1 VLVVSI
7 LIWFI
12 VRNYCLLTTSLAPG
26 WCKERLLVL
35 GCRQL
40 ESPAGFM
47 SSPRKQHA
55 RGTPGQTSRSALE
68 RDALLS
74 ARALVDRM
82 RTLYRELERMTDAP
96 ITVHRALACIG
107 EDPGIPASRLA
118 TRLGMQRPA
127 VSHVLKGLAARGWI
141 ERRRHEGDQRSVQI
155 HPTADGQQILRATSG
170 RAVGTL
176 QRAVRGLGAR
186 QLQQLADGLA
196 ALLARLPDAQPPQP
210 RSPAA
215 MISRRGATAPRSRVS
230 GRA

>member
-1 VLVVSI
+1 MARPLVLVCI
-7 LIWFI
+7 Q
-12 VRNYCLLTTSLAPG
+12 P
-26 WCKERLLVL
+26 
-35 GCRQL
+35 
-40 ESPAGFM
+40 ESFAGLM
-47 SSPRKQHA
+47 SSPRKRIA
-55 RGTPGQTSRSALE
+55 RGTPSLTSRGALE
-68 RDALLS
+68 SAALLS

-107 EDPGIPASRLA
+107 EEPGIPASRLA

-155 HPTADGQQILRATSG
+155 HTTADGQQILRATSG

-176 QRAVRGLGAR
+176 QRAVRGLSAR

-196 ALLARLPDAQPPQP
+196 ALLARLPDAQPPQS
-210 RSPAA
+210 RSTAA
-215 MISRRGATAPRSRVS
+215 IISRRSGSKPRSRAS

>member
-1 VLVVSI
+1 
-7 LIWFI
+7 
-12 VRNYCLLTTSLAPG
+12 
-26 WCKERLLVL
+26 
-35 GCRQL
+35 
-40 ESPAGFM
+40 M
-47 SSPRKQHA
+47 SSPRKRTA
-55 RGTPGQTSRSALE
+55 GNTPGLSGRGALE

-82 RTLYRELERMTDAP
+82 RTLYRELERMTEAP

-127 VSHVLKGLAARGWI
+127 VSHVLKGLVARGWI

-155 HPTADGQQILRATSG
+155 HPTAEGLQILRATSG

-176 QRAVRGLGAR
+176 QRAVRGLSAR
-186 QLQQLADGLA
+186 QLRQLADGLA
-196 ALLARLPDAQPPQP
+196 GLLARLPDGQPSQAPSPAAIVLRRAANAP
-210 RSPAA
+210 RSPL
-215 MISRRGATAPRSRVS
+215 S

>member
-1 VLVVSI
+1 MPL
-7 LIWFI
+7 
-12 VRNYCLLTTSLAPG
+12 
-26 WCKERLLVL
+26 
-35 GCRQL
+35 
-40 ESPAGFM
+40 
-47 SSPRKQHA
+47 PRK
-55 RGTPGQTSRSALE
+55 RTVSKTTGLTKRSALE

-82 RTLYRELERMTDAP
+82 RTLYRELERMTEAP

-127 VSHVLKGLAARGWI
+127 VSHVLKGLVARGWI

-155 HPTADGQQILRATSG
+155 HPTTDGLQILRATSG

-176 QRAVRGLGAR
+176 QRAVRELNTR
-186 QLQQLADGLA
+186 QLRQLADGLA
-196 ALLARLPDAQPPQP
+196 ALIARLPDGRPSQA
-210 RSPAA
+210 SSTSAV
-215 MISRRGATAPRSRVS
+215 ISRRGVNALRSVLS

>member
-1 VLVVSI
+1 VLPCS
-7 LIWFI
+7 
-12 VRNYCLLTTSLAPG
+12 
-26 WCKERLLVL
+26 
-35 GCRQL
+35 QL
-40 ESPAGFM
+40 ESMAGFM
-47 SSPRKQHA
+47 SSARK
-55 RGTPGQTSRSALE
+55 RIVRSTPGLTRRGALE

-127 VSHVLKGLAARGWI
+127 VSHVLKGLVARGWI

-176 QRAVRGLGAR
+176 QRAVRGLNAR

-196 ALLARLPDAQPPQP
+196 ALLARLPDARPSLVP
-210 RSPAA
+210 SSAA
-215 MISRRGATAPRSRVS
+215 ISSRRGANAPRARLVDRV
-230 GRA
+230 

>member
-1 VLVVSI
+1 
-7 LIWFI
+7 
-12 VRNYCLLTTSLAPG
+12 
-26 WCKERLLVL
+26 
-35 GCRQL
+35 
-40 ESPAGFM
+40 M
-47 SSPRKQHA
+47 SSPRKRIV
-55 RGTPGQTSRSALE
+55 RGTPGLTSRGALE

-107 EDPGIPASRLA
+107 EEPGIPASRLA

-127 VSHVLKGLAARGWI
+127 VSHVLKGLVARGWI

-176 QRAVRGLGAR
+176 QRAVRGLNAR
-186 QLQQLADGLA
+186 QLKQLADGLA
-196 ALLARLPDAQPPQP
+196 ALLARLPDAQPPRARTP
-210 RSPAA
+210 VAA
-215 MISRRGATAPRSRVS
+215 IVRRGVSAPRSRVS